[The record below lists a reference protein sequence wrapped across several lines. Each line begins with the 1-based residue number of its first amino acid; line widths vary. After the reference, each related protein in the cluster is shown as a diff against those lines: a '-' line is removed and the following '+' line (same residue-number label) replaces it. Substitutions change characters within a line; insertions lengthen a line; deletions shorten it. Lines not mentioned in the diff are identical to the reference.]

1 MDTPQPY
8 ADLIT
13 MADIDISQL
22 SALELKALRDNI
34 ETQLVDREALE
45 LDKLRADV
53 LELCSS
59 RGYTLQQVM
68 APIRKKAAKPK
79 SDTHF
84 VKGQPYRNPEDPTQV
99 WRGFGGRPI
108 WLREYLA
115 KGGTMAQLTP
125 KAAEPTGA
133 GEPPVGEPAVAAVGG
148 GPAPA
153 KAKPKARPSAKTKA
167 AAKPGTKA
175 QEKKKTAPAA
185 GLTQAQPE

>member
-1 MDTPQPY
+1 
-8 ADLIT
+8 

-22 SALELKALRDNI
+22 SALELKALRENI
-34 ETQLVDREALE
+34 ETQLVDREVME

-59 RGYTLQQVM
+59 RGYTLQQVI
-68 APIRKKAAKPK
+68 APLRKKAAKSK

-125 KAAEPTGA
+125 KAVEPTGA
-133 GEPPVGEPAVAAVGG
+133 GESPVGEPAVAAVGG
-148 GPAPA
+148 KSAPA
-153 KAKPKARPSAKTKA
+153 KAKPKAKSSTKTKA
-167 AAKPGTKA
+167 ATKPAPKG
-175 QEKKKTAPAA
+175 QPKKKAAPAA
-185 GLTQAQPE
+185 GLAQT

>member
-1 MDTPQPY
+1 MT
-8 ADLIT
+8 
-13 MADIDISQL
+13 DIDISQL

-68 APIRKKAAKPK
+68 APIRKKAVKPK

-115 KGGTMAQLTP
+115 KGGTIELLSPT
-125 KAAEPTGA
+125 AAGPVEPTTLA
-133 GEPPVGEPAVAAVGG
+133 PTAPVIVSPVEEKPTPV
-148 GPAPA
+148 
-153 KAKPKARPSAKTKA
+153 KAKPKAKPPTKSKTGATPVSKSKPKKSVTTAASA
-167 AAKPGTKA
+167 
-175 QEKKKTAPAA
+175 
-185 GLTQAQPE
+185 LPE

>member
-1 MDTPQPY
+1 
-8 ADLIT
+8 

-68 APIRKKAAKPK
+68 APLRKKAVKPK

-99 WRGFGGRPI
+99 WRGFGGRPL
-108 WLREYLA
+108 WLRDFLA

-125 KAAEPTGA
+125 KAAEPTRT

-148 GPAPA
+148 GPAPT
-153 KAKPKARPSAKTKA
+153 KAKPKATPSAKAKA
-167 AAKPGTKA
+167 AAKPGVK
-175 QEKKKTAPAA
+175 
-185 GLTQAQPE
+185 LN